1 MLLQSAIDKLAALTE
16 GFTFF
21 SLRTVEPGGLVVGSA
36 SAGIVVLLGSQGGV
50 EVGSQGGAVV
60 GSQGIVVSC

>member
-21 SLRTVEPGGLVVGSA
+21 CWRTVDPGGLVVGSA
-36 SAGIVVLLGSQGGV
+36 SAGIVVLSGSQGGV
-50 EVGSQGGAVV
+50 VVGSQGVV
-60 GSQGIVVSC
+60 VLGSQGIVVSC